1 MNPTTVPVLPLFW
14 SPAYTATASA
24 RETVTKSLHL
34 VEDLERRPVAGVGIV
49 APTPATIDEVTAV
62 HDAAFVEAV
71 RTGEPR
77 RLAASAGIGWDDR
90 LWDSVTAS
98 TGGVRDAVLSA
109 WRTGGIAGSLS
120 SGLHHA
126 RAHEGSGYCTFNGLV
141 VAARAALADGAGRVT
156 ILDLDAHCGGGTAA
170 LTAELA
176 GVDQTDVSVQHYDT
190 YASRSDARLTFA
202 DGSDYLDVV
211 AAAMAAVP
219 DPGGIGVLLYNA
231 GMDPHEGAGGVAGIT
246 ADVLARRERM
256 VFDWAA
262 AYDLPVAFVLAG
274 GYTTGIAMD
283 DLVALHRITV
293 EEAAAAVGRRMSDA
307 A

>member
-1 MNPTTVPVLPLFW
+1 V
-14 SPAYTATASA
+14 
-24 RETVTKSLHL
+24 TVTNSLYL
-34 VEDLERRPVAGVGIV
+34 VEDIERRPVAGVGIV

-293 EEAAAAVGRRMSDA
+293 EEAAAAEGRRMSDA